1 VDDLREAE
9 QVGGAGERPPQ
20 GIAIAWEVTQ
30 APLDEGELRRI
41 ACAALSHGG
50 RAEQELSL
58 VLLDDAAL
66 CELHERYLGDPSP
79 TDVISFDLGE
89 DGGPIGEVCV
99 SVERAQLVAAERGVR
114 PAREL
119 ALYVVH
125 GVLHLCGFDDTSDE
139 ERARMRAAE
148 GAVMSALGYEQD
160 CAPHESP
167 E

>member
-1 VDDLREAE
+1 ME
-9 QVGGAGERPPQ
+9 QEPTPDERPPQ
-20 GIAIAWEVTQ
+20 GIGIAWEVAQ
-30 APLDEGELRRI
+30 APLEEGELRRV
-41 ACAALSHGG
+41 ARAALAHGG

-66 CELHERYLGDPSP
+66 CELHERFLDDPSP

-89 DGGPIGEVCV
+89 DGGPIGEICV
-99 SVERAQLVAAERGVR
+99 SVERAQAVAAERGVR

-148 GAVMSALGYEQD
+148 QAVMSALGYEQD
-160 CAPHESP
+160 SAPHDSQE
-167 E
+167 